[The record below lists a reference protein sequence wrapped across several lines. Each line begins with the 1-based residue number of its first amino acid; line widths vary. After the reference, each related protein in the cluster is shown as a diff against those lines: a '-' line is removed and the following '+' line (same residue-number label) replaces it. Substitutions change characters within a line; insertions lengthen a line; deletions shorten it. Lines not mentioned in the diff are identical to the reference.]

1 MGCDGLPR
9 IGAIHHDEGDASL
22 RTTTG
27 DRTNRAEAAPMG
39 VTTAISR
46 HGVTLPAEAIA
57 AICERYGVRELS
69 VFGSLLRD
77 DFTPESDIDFL
88 VVFDDDDY
96 GPWMGKLTRM
106 EDDLR
111 AVLGRKVDLV
121 PKESI
126 LRSENWIRRDHILG
140 TARVIY
146 GS

>member
-1 MGCDGLPR
+1 
-9 IGAIHHDEGDASL
+9 
-22 RTTTG
+22 
-27 DRTNRAEAAPMG
+27 MG

-46 HGVTLPAEAIA
+46 HGITLPTDRIAE
-57 AICERYGVRELS
+57 ICQRYGVRELS

-77 DFTPESDIDFL
+77 DFTPDSDIDFL
-88 VVFDDDDY
+88 VAFRDDDA

-111 AVLGRKVDLV
+111 TVLGRDVDLV

-126 LRSENWIRRDHILG
+126 LKSENWIRRDHILR

-146 GS
+146 GP